1 MATLMDQIMGRTDP
15 RDFTLGSRATFQ
27 PYDQPFSRGGN
38 LGNMGMRGMQN
49 AQQRLAATGVA
60 PALPPSATNS
70 PEYMQSIYGQLNRA
84 PPVARPEVPVDTL
97 GTMTGFMP
105 PAELPPA
112 ARLPQ
117 LPITLQP
124 GMPRGVS
131 MPSAMPVPPPGVM
144 GMAPLGG
151 FTPMAPSPMN
161 ITPPLPPPRPA
172 APASGFVPPANV
184 PLPPSRPADM
194 SVRESFMQRLLGNPT
209 QSNAMPVLP
218 SGATLPSQ
226 VNWGDAENPA
236 DFFRASQALQGL
248 LG

>member
-27 PYDQPFSRGGN
+27 PYDQPFSRGGT

-60 PALPPSATNS
+60 PTAL
-70 PEYMQSIYGQLNRA
+70 
-84 PPVARPEVPVDTL
+84 PEVPVDTL

-117 LPITLQP
+117 LPIMLQP

-144 GMAPLGG
+144 GMAPMGG

-184 PLPPSRPADM
+184 PLPPPRPADM

-209 QSNAMPVLP
+209 QSNSMPVLP
-218 SGATLPSQ
+218 AGATLPSQ

>member
-27 PYDQPFSRGGN
+27 PYDQPFSRGGT

-84 PPVARPEVPVDTL
+84 PPAGRPEVPVDNL

-105 PAELPPA
+105 PADLPSVAPVA

-117 LPITLQP
+117 LPTPFQL
-124 GMPRGVS
+124 GMPRGVA

-151 FTPMAPSPMN
+151 FAPMAPPPMN
-161 ITPPLPPPRPA
+161 ITPPA
-172 APASGFVPPANV
+172 AAAQASGFVPPANV
-184 PLPPSRPADM
+184 PLPPPRPADM

-209 QSNAMPVLP
+209 QSNSMPVLP

>member
-1 MATLMDQIMGRTDP
+1 MISC
-15 RDFTLGSRATFQ
+15 LGVGCSQ
-27 PYDQPFSRGGN
+27 
-38 LGNMGMRGMQN
+38 
-49 AQQRLAATGVA
+49 
-60 PALPPSATNS
+60 
-70 PEYMQSIYGQLNRA
+70 YGQLRPT
-84 PPVARPEVPVDTL
+84 PPAARLEVPVDTL

-112 ARLPQ
+112 APPAARLPQ
-117 LPITLQP
+117 LPITLQL

-184 PLPPSRPADM
+184 PLPPPRPADM
-194 SVRESFMQRLLGNPT
+194 SVRESFLQRLLGNPT
-209 QSNAMPVLP
+209 QSNSMPVLMTPQGPTP
-218 SGATLPSQ
+218 SGSALPQQ
-226 VNWGDAENPA
+226 VNWGDPDNPA
-236 DFFRASQALQGL
+236 DFVRASQALQGL

>member
-27 PYDQPFSRGGN
+27 PDDQPFSRNGT

-49 AQQRLAATGVA
+49 AQQRLAAAGVA
-60 PALPPSATNS
+60 PALPLSATNS
-70 PEYMQSIYGQLNRA
+70 PYGQLRPSLPA
-84 PPVARPEVPVDTL
+84 ARPEVPVDTL

-117 LPITLQP
+117 LPTPFQL
-124 GMPRGVS
+124 GMPRGVA
-131 MPSAMPVPPPGVM
+131 MPSVMPVPPPGVM

-172 APASGFVPPANV
+172 APASGFVAPANV
-184 PLPPSRPADM
+184 PLPPPRPADM

-209 QSNAMPVLP
+209 QSNSMPVLP
-218 SGATLPSQ
+218 AGATLPSQ

>member
-27 PYDQPFSRGGN
+27 PYDQPFSRGGT

-84 PPVARPEVPVDTL
+84 PPAGRPEVPVDNL

-105 PAELPPA
+105 PATAPAVPAPPASFADMYAGYRLPPVPRA
-112 ARLPQ
+112 NLADMYAGYKLP
-117 LPITLQP
+117 
-124 GMPRGVS
+124 
-131 MPSAMPVPPPGVM
+131 
-144 GMAPLGG
+144 
-151 FTPMAPSPMN
+151 PMAPSPMN
-161 ITPPLPPPRPA
+161 ITPPA
-172 APASGFVPPANV
+172 AAAQASGFVPPANV
-184 PLPPSRPADM
+184 PLPPPRPADM

-209 QSNAMPVLP
+209 QSNSMPVLP

>member
-1 MATLMDQIMGRTDP
+1 MTTLSDYIGFRNASTP

-27 PYDQPFSRGGN
+27 PYDQPFSRGGT

-60 PALPPSATNS
+60 PTAL
-70 PEYMQSIYGQLNRA
+70 
-84 PPVARPEVPVDTL
+84 PEVPVDTL

-105 PAELPPA
+105 PAGLPSAEFP
-112 ARLPQ
+112 PQ
-117 LPITLQP
+117 LQP
-124 GMPRGVS
+124 WMPRGAA

-144 GMAPLGG
+144 GMAPMGG
-151 FTPMAPSPMN
+151 FTPIAPPPMN

-184 PLPPSRPADM
+184 PLPPPRPADM

-209 QSNAMPVLP
+209 QSNSMPVLP
-218 SGATLPSQ
+218 AGATLPSQ